1 MAKGLKIAA
10 KEAASTGQY
19 AGALHSQSITNS
31 QGGVGGI
38 PQSVTSTGV
47 KTIKVQF
54 RTAANV
60 LHTAGYII
68 SQKGKRDFLVANAVG
83 AVNGATHSNASV
95 TYCTLVN
102 QSTPIAPSTVTISC
116 NAPVAG
122 TQTPFNASRIT
133 TKHVYDWS
141 TPTPN
146 KYRYRGDTNVATATF
161 ANVATA

>member
-1 MAKGLKIAA
+1 MAKGLKIAS
-10 KEAASTGQY
+10 KESSGI
-19 AGALHSQSITNS
+19 LHDQSISNT

-38 PQSVTSTGV
+38 PQSATSTGV

-83 AVNGATHSNASV
+83 AVNGATHSNASI

-102 QSTPIAPSTVTISC
+102 LATPTAPSTMSITGYTTS
-116 NAPVAG
+116 NA
-122 TQTPFNASRIT
+122 TFNVSRIT
-133 TKHVYDWS
+133 SKHVYDW
-141 TPTPN
+141 TPT
-146 KYRYRGDTNVATATF
+146 KYRYRGDTNVATTTF